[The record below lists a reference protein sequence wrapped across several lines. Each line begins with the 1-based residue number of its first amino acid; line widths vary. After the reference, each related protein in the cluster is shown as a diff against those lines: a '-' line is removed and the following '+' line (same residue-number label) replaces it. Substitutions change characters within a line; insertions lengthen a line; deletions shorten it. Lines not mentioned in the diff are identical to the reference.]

1 MEESKALLKYHE
13 GCKQLTEDRKRVAEM
28 LREKVKDLLPSL
40 GMEAEFIVD
49 VRRKM
54 GIEFGLEVKGG
65 GAVGREGRR

>member
-1 MEESKALLKYHE
+1 MEESKTLLKYHE
-13 GCKQLTEDRKRVAEM
+13 GCKQLTEERKGVAER
-28 LREKVKDLLPSL
+28 LREKVTDLLPSV
-40 GMEAEFIVD
+40 GREADFFVD